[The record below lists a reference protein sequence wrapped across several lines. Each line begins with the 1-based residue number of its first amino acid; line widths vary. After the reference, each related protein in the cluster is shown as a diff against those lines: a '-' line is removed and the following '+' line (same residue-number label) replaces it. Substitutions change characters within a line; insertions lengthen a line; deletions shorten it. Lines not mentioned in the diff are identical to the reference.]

1 MTIRR
6 HGHAFCSAA
15 VGILVASLLA
25 GCSGSSFTDRLTT
38 HIETNDGTDVR
49 LADVIDDGDSF
60 LVVCPYDTNIGER
73 LGFEWAEAPDTF
85 RSDDSQTVVVVDDGR
100 VKSSHRIWLGDIHLC
115 AADMRELS
123 ALDEPLDFSQNAAG
137 TWVLVD

>member
-6 HGHAFCSAA
+6 HGHAISSAT
-15 VGILVASLLA
+15 VGILATFLLA
-25 GCSGSSFTDRLTT
+25 GCAGSSFTDRFTAQ
-38 HIETNDGTDVR
+38 IETNNGADVE
-49 LADVIDDGDSF
+49 LADVVDGDSF
-60 LVVCPYDTNIGER
+60 LVVCPYDTKIGER

-85 RSDDSQTVVVVDDGR
+85 SSDDSQTVVVVDDGT

-115 AADMRELS
+115 GADIRDLI